1 MKDDIDLEDMDKQE
15 LQETLEQA
23 KTQLE
28 EELRGATNSPA

>member
-1 MKDDIDLEDMDKQE
+1 MKEDLDVEDMDKQE
-15 LQETLEQA
+15 LRETLESA